1 MAHGLEMLKFMST
14 NQVIRVS
21 RSLACFR
28 LDRDGSAEST
38 QYAITGFAMAWDF
51 AAATL
56 LVKESGGK
64 VMVLGSNQRFVEFD
78 GWSSGYANDSATYGR
93 IRKWQGLLLS
103 GSPATVDFVSAN
115 LKPKRKGLL
124 GKLASLVGS

>member
-1 MAHGLEMLKFMST
+1 MHFHVQLIDDPAHPERRAQHREAHWAYFDSHKDHFVARG
-14 NQVIRVS
+14 
-21 RSLACFR
+21 
-28 LDRDGSAEST
+28 
-38 QYAITGFAMAWDF
+38 
-51 AAATL
+51 ATL
-56 LVKESGGK
+56 TDDMETYLSSVI
-64 VMVLGSNQRFVEFD
+64 FVEFD